1 MLNKSNSSQKNKG
14 DIAEMVSAPFT
25 YIKGPDNKYIRNF
38 IDTQIFEE
46 TTTIINKYFTSSKKS
61 LNIILGYLP
70 LYNKPQNIEEI

>member
-38 IDTQIFEE
+38 IDTWVLEE
-46 TTTIINKYFTSSKKS
+46 TTTIVNENFTSS
-61 LNIILGYLP
+61 
-70 LYNKPQNIEEI
+70 